1 MTRGRIF
8 DAATP
13 EEEERYKRVVADR
26 VDNSPY
32 YRLIGIEVIGLSPGR
47 SRLRLKAGRELHNL
61 GGIVHG
67 GALTSL
73 ADAAAGVALA
83 TLLDKDRERPMTV
96 ELKVNFCSPAIEEE
110 LIAEGNVV
118 NLSLRLNSLGHRLN
132 PRFPEQKTLIL
143 RARSVRPYYGQCL
156 HEGE

>member
-1 MTRGRIF
+1 MAGGRIF

-32 YRLIGIEVIGLSPGR
+32 YQLIGIEVIGLSPGR

-67 GALTSL
+67 GALMSL

-83 TLLDKDRERPMTV
+83 TLLDKDRERPMTI

-118 NLSLRLNSLGHRLN
+118 RKGSRIATCESDVNTTEGRIVAKCLATYMIVDL
-132 PRFPEQKTLIL
+132 EEAQ
-143 RARSVRPYYGQCL
+143 RP
-156 HEGE
+156 